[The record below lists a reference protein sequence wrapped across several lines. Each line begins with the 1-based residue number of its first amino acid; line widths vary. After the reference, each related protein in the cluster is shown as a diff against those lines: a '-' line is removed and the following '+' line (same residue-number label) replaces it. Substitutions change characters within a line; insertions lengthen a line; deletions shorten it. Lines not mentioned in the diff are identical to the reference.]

1 MSRVDRAL
9 GLARSLAVYH
19 LIPRRQRHLR
29 ALYAQFATAGDLVFD
44 VGAHVGNRTRALTSL
59 GCRVVA
65 LEPQPHVAAT
75 LRTLLGRRADVT
87 VVEAAVAAVSGRA
100 TLAISERTPTVSTL
114 ADEWREHREG
124 EEGFA
129 AVRWNDRVDVETV
142 TLDGLI
148 ERFGVPVFIKLDIEG
163 GEEAAL
169 AGLSQ
174 PVRALSFEYLAEAL
188 AATAACIRRLGALGP
203 YRFNW
208 APGES
213 HRLASSEWLDGA
225 SCLRALQASTQSS
238 HGDVYARLS

>member
-1 MSRVDRAL
+1 
-9 GLARSLAVYH
+9 VYH

-29 ALYAQFATAGDLVFD
+29 ALYAQFASAGELVFD
-44 VGAHVGNRTRALTSL
+44 IGAHVGNRTRALTSL

-75 LRTLLGRRADVT
+75 LRTLVGRRADVT
-87 VVEAAVAAVSGRA
+87 VVEAAVAAVPGRA
-100 TLAISERTPTVSTL
+100 MLSVSERTPTVSTL
-114 ADEWREHREG
+114 ADGWRAEREG
-124 EEGFA
+124 ETGFA
-129 AVRWNDRVDVETV
+129 AVRWNDRVEVDTV

-148 ERFGVPVFIKLDIEG
+148 ERYGVPVFIKLDIEG

-169 AGLSQ
+169 SGLSR
-174 PVRALSFEYLAEAL
+174 PVRGLSFEYLSEAL
-188 AATAACIRRLGALGP
+188 ATTAACIRRLEALGP

-225 SCLRALQASTQSS
+225 ACLSALHAAAGPR
-238 HGDVYARLS
+238 HGDVYARLLP

>member
-29 ALYAQFATAGDLVFD
+29 ALYAQFASAGDLVFD

-75 LRTLLGRRADVT
+75 LRTLVGRRADVT
-87 VVEAAVAAVSGRA
+87 VVEAAVAAAPGRA

-114 ADEWREHREG
+114 ADEWREDRER
-124 EEGFA
+124 EAGFA

-174 PVRALSFEYLAEAL
+174 PVRALSFEYLSEAL
-188 AATAACIRRLGALGP
+188 AATAACVRRLEALGP

-238 HGDVYARLS
+238 HGDVYARLT